1 MVYRVER
8 KKGPL
13 SYGREPRGGND
24 TPTCQ
29 YLFRRVFGIS
39 RSSVQSARTT
49 APRWPHFAHRA
60 CGSNE
65 VIRTSSCQSSTLKVL
80 AWPQALQVAYADRT
94 PRARMCPSVTG
105 WVGRSLTGGSRG
117 FLAMS
122 AKRPSCDEGS
132 RGTHARRARPS
143 PTVNRS
149 PAPGNPDPGP
159 IVVPSPLTLTRH
171 ADSSPIACPSFGRQQ
186 RRCPWRWGPQLLRWR

>member
-1 MVYRVER
+1 VVYRVER

-13 SYGREPRGGND
+13 SYAREPRGGNA

-29 YLFRRVFGIS
+29 HLFRRVFGIS
-39 RSSVQSARTT
+39 RSSVQSSRTT
-49 APRWPHFAHRA
+49 TPRWPHFAHRA

-65 VIRTSSCQSSTLKVL
+65 VIRTSSRQSSTLKVL

-122 AKRPSCDEGS
+122 NGQAATRVPGEPMQDGCACRRLSIKAPRLGIQTRGQLWFPRHLRS
-132 RGTHARRARPS
+132 RGTQILRR
-143 PTVNRS
+143 
-149 PAPGNPDPGP
+149 
-159 IVVPSPLTLTRH
+159 
-171 ADSSPIACPSFGRQQ
+171 
-186 RRCPWRWGPQLLRWR
+186 